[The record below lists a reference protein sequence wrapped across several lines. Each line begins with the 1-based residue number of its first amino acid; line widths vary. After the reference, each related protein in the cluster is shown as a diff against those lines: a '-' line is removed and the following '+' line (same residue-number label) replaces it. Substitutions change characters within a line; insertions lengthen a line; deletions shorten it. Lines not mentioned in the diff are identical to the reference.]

1 MHHRTPTTQLRQAL
15 PLHCML
21 AGTQTERQSWWGDPS
36 DFAHAKIGGTLI
48 PSTSWHCWC
57 HKDTLWYFDLE
68 PATSVI
74 TQQRTRH
81 RTLMKMPLSPLS
93 PGSGAQLP
101 IRAWIPWE
109 RTPRC
114 DDEVMHPW
122 TPVKFVMSSNDSNVS
137 IHFDSRFQTIPS
149 KAQGTKISVSVSWGG
164 SGGCSGIRGQMQ
176 YSASTSR
183 KWWNQMMYVGCCWK
197 LIRNWCSAVGLCNFA
212 FAPSSATASAAASS
226 PPSCGVRHDP
236 SRSKSYQT
244 PITFHVTSTK
254 RPQQEWEPICPS
266 YQTCTSES
274 ECIHPIRSKSI

>member
-1 MHHRTPTTQLRQAL
+1 MVQSAGMHHRTPTTQLRQAL

-48 PSTSWHCWC
+48 PSTSWRCWC

-68 PATSVI
+68 PTTSVI
-74 TQQRTRH
+74 TQPGTRH

-122 TPVKFVMSSNDSNVS
+122 TPVKFVMSSNV
-137 IHFDSRFQTIPS
+137 FDSFRFEVSNNSS
-149 KAQGTKISVSVSWGG
+149 KGPG
-164 SGGCSGIRGQMQ
+164 
-176 YSASTSR
+176 
-183 KWWNQMMYVGCCWK
+183 
-197 LIRNWCSAVGLCNFA
+197 
-212 FAPSSATASAAASS
+212 
-226 PPSCGVRHDP
+226 H
-236 SRSKSYQT
+236 
-244 PITFHVTSTK
+244 
-254 RPQQEWEPICPS
+254 
-266 YQTCTSES
+266 
-274 ECIHPIRSKSI
+274 